1 MRPIPEQRVSIT
13 LEIDSDGGT
22 LLREFYT
29 CTNPDCPAP
38 THEDIARNPV
48 DGIVILQKWIDQLMI
63 FAASQGS
70 T

>member
-1 MRPIPEQRVSIT
+1 MRPIPEQRVNIT
-13 LEIDSDGGT
+13 LEVDSKGGV

-29 CTNPDCPAP
+29 CTNPHCPDE
-38 THEDIARNPV
+38 THEDIARDPV
-48 DGIVILQKWIDQLMI
+48 KGIVILQKWIDQLMI